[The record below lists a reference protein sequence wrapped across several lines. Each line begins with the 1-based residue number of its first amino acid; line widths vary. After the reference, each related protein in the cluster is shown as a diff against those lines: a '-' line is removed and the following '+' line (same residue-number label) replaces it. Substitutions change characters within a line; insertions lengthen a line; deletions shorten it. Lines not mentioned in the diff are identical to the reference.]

1 MGQIKNIKLHIVT
14 DIKKKSHKNLHHP
27 TRTREVMEVSWSSF
41 LSLLVIIVL
50 LSSDS
55 VWSGITEYSSR
66 DGSWDPDAYTPNDNT
81 IMAQNVIVLKKT
93 DIPPNTELDADMD
106 AKDKEKFNGL
116 KMGKCIVY
124 CMTEQKCK
132 SVTFDDFGGQKS
144 SKCVRSTASWR
155 NATMQAKFITG
166 DDTDTETI
174 ITYALK

>member
-1 MGQIKNIKLHIVT
+1 
-14 DIKKKSHKNLHHP
+14 
-27 TRTREVMEVSWSSF
+27 MEVSWSF
-41 LSLLVIIVL
+41 LSLFVIIVL
-50 LSSDS
+50 LSSGS

-106 AKDKEKFNGL
+106 EKDKEKFTGL
-116 KMGKCIVY
+116 EMGKCIVY
-124 CMTEQKCK
+124 CMTEEKCK
-132 SVTFDDFGGQKS
+132 SVTFDDFGCKKS

-155 NATMQAKFITG
+155 VNATMQAKFIRG